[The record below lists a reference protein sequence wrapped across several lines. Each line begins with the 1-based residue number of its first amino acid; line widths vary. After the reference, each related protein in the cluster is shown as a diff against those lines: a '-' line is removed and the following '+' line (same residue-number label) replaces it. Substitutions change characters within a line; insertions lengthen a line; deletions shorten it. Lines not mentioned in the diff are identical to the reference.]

1 MEISQISNLIKAAK
15 AATQEAHHEPPPR
28 RRPAKKTRVP
38 ASSVYTPDGT
48 LEEEAGSRLD
58 VVV

>member
-15 AATQEAHHEPPPR
+15 AATQEDHHEPPPR
-28 RRPAKKTRVP
+28 RRPAKKAKVP

-48 LEEEAGSRLD
+48 LEEEPGSRLD